1 MVTKN
6 VFVIVNNK
14 SKIKTKME
22 IKLLFKY
29 EEPKTIGEHKVIAIR
44 QVPRGI
50 RFRTEN
56 GPVLKEVAFKE
67 TWTEEELHALLLN

>member
-1 MVTKN
+1 
-6 VFVIVNNK
+6 
-14 SKIKTKME
+14 ME

-50 RFRTEN
+50 RFRTEQ
-56 GPVLKEVAFKE
+56 GPILKEVAFKE
-67 TWTEEELHALLLN
+67 TWAEEELHALLLN

>member
-29 EEPKTIGEHKVIAIR
+29 EEPKTVGEHKVIAIR

-50 RFRTEN
+50 RFRTEE
-56 GPVLKEVAFKE
+56 GPILKEVAFKE
-67 TWTEEELHALLLN
+67 TWTEEELHALLLS

>member
-1 MVTKN
+1 
-6 VFVIVNNK
+6 
-14 SKIKTKME
+14 ME

-50 RFRTEN
+50 RFRTEQ
-56 GPVLKEVAFKE
+56 GPILKEVAFKDI
-67 TWTEEELHALLLN
+67 WTEEELHALLLN